1 MKLKIALLAAA
12 ATTSLSSAASI
23 GVNFTESIAGHASQH
38 MAAGTVAGLEAQ
50 SNWNETGGTGGMVS
64 SLVDSAGAT
73 TGAAVTWSAG
83 TGGGVWGDS
92 GANVDAVNG
101 VGNAQLRRGYIDD
114 NGTSPITFSV
124 ANVPYPMYDLILYYA
139 TDTPGAQ
146 HLQGVTANGSFAR
159 PDATTGALYSENS
172 AYDSTNTAR
181 IFGLTGDLTATMDA
195 RNTNETG
202 RATIAGFQIVAVPEP
217 SSTLLVGL
225 SGLALLM
232 RRRK

>member
-23 GVNFTESIAGHASQH
+23 GVNFMETIANHPNQQLAS
-38 MAAGTVAGLEAQ
+38 GTSAGLEPQ
-50 SNWNETGGTGGMVS
+50 KNWNNTGGVSGMVS

-73 TGAAVTWSAG
+73 TGAEVTWSAG
-83 TGGGVWGDS
+83 TGGGVWGDG
-92 GANVDAVNG
+92 GANVDANNG
-101 VGNAQLRRGYIDD
+101 VGNAQLRRGYLDD

-124 ANVPYPMYDLILYYA
+124 ADVPYPMYDLIVYYS
-139 TDTPGAQ
+139 TDTLGAQ
-146 HLQGVTANGSFAR
+146 QFQGVTANGSFAR

-195 RNTNETG
+195 RNTSGTG